1 MKILM
6 IGDICGRPGRRI
18 LRSTLPRLRREH
30 DAALVIANGEN
41 AAGGAGITADTA
53 EEIFAAGVDV
63 ITGGNH
69 TWHNRDAYG
78 LLDAHPRLLRPANYP
93 PGAPGRG
100 AVTVEAGGGRV
111 SILNLQ
117 GRVFMGELDDPFRAA
132 EGWVAELR
140 KATPVII
147 VDFHAEATSEKLA
160 MGWYLDGKVS
170 AVVGTHTHVQTADE
184 RILPQGTA
192 YITDVGMTGPRDG
205 IIGMDR
211 EVILERFLTGLP
223 TRFTVARGETQLCGV
238 ALEIDAAGRAQNI
251 QRIQLLNEA
260 SEREE

>member
-18 LRSTLPRLRREH
+18 VKDLLPGLRREH
-30 DAALVIANGEN
+30 GASLVIANGEN
-41 AAGGAGITADTA
+41 AAGGVGITEDTA

-69 TWHNRDAYG
+69 TWHNRDAYT

-100 AVTVEAGGGRV
+100 ALTVETPAGLV
-111 SILNLQ
+111 AVLNLQ
-117 GRVFMGELDDPFRAA
+117 GRIFMGELDDPFHAA
-132 EGWVAELR
+132 EHWVDELR
-140 KATPVII
+140 KTTPLII
-147 VDFHAEATSEKLA
+147 VDFHAEATSEKVAL
-160 MGWYLDGKVS
+160 GWYLDGKVS
-170 AVVGTHTHVQTADE
+170 ALIGTHTHVQTADE

-205 IIGMDR
+205 VIGMDR
-211 EVILERFLTGLP
+211 KAILEHFLSGLP
-223 TRFTVARGETQLCGV
+223 TRFTVARGATQLNGV
-238 ALEIDAAGRAQNI
+238 ALEVDGDGRARSVT
-251 QRIQLLNEA
+251 RIQVL
-260 SEREE
+260 REDAD

>member
-18 LRSTLPRLRREH
+18 LAEALPRLRREH
-30 DAALVIANGEN
+30 GASLVIANGEN
-41 AAGGAGITADTA
+41 AAGGVGITEDTA
-53 EEIFAAGVDV
+53 EEIFKAGVDV
-63 ITGGNH
+63 ITGGNY
-69 TWHNRDAYG
+69 TWHNRDAYAF
-78 LLDAHPRLLRPANYP
+78 LDAHPRLLRPANYP

-100 AVTVEAGGGRV
+100 AVTVDAGGGKAG
-111 SILNLQ
+111 ILNLQ

-132 EGWVAELR
+132 TELVAELR
-140 KATPVII
+140 RTTPVII

-184 RILPQGTA
+184 RILPRGTA

-205 IIGMDR
+205 IIGMER
-211 EVILERFLTGLP
+211 EVILEHFTTGLP
-223 TRFTVARGETQLCGV
+223 TRFTVARGDVQLNGI
-238 ALEIDAAGRAQNI
+238 ALDIDGEGRAQNI
-251 QRIQLLNEA
+251 QRIQLLQEG
-260 SEREE
+260 SD